1 MDATRWSRVQT
12 LFHAAADMPPTAQR
26 DYLEAQCGDD
36 PSLVGETLSLL
47 AEDAHGGS
55 LLDHGMAAI
64 AQDMFGPTPSSG
76 APSQSFGPY
85 RLTRMLGEGGMGV
98 VYLGQREDLGTVAAV
113 KILRDAWLS
122 PARRERF
129 AAEQRTLAQ
138 LNHPLIARLYDAG
151 TLSDG
156 TPWFVMEYV
165 EGVPLTTYCRT
176 HTLSIVERLRLFRSI
191 CEAVQHAHRHLV
203 VHRDLKPSNILVTN
217 DGGVKLLDF
226 GIAKQLEGA
235 GRPADQTRTAL
246 RLLTPAYA
254 APEQLSGGQIGI
266 HTDVYALGVILYEL
280 LTGALPFDR
289 DGLDASEAAAGGLRA
304 AERPSLAAKRRTTP
318 SATAGNARRLSSGE
332 WADLDVLCLRAM
344 HDDPARRY
352 VTVDALIRDVDHFL
366 AGEPLEARPDSV
378 RYRIGKFV
386 RRNRQT
392 VAATTTL
399 LVLIVSLVV
408 YYTVSLTHARN
419 EALAESARAQRIQRF
434 TLNLFDG
441 GDKVAGPAESLR
453 VVTLLDRGL
462 QEARSLGAE
471 PAVEADLDVTL
482 GGIYQQLG
490 NFARADSLLT
500 SALGNRRRLFGPN
513 HPDVASSLVALSAL
527 RNEQAKF
534 EEAER
539 LAREG
544 LETARRTLPANHP
557 EIAKATVALG
567 NALQARGQ
575 YDKAIPVLDDA
586 VTLYSEA
593 GATADLAG
601 SLSALADAHFYAGH
615 YDISDS
621 LNRRVLPVYRQLYG
635 DRHPRVADALLN
647 LAATQFDRGKY
658 ADAERLDRQ
667 ALDITTAFYGPDSH
681 QAADVMTI
689 VGRVLVRDKRPDE
702 AATLLQQA
710 LAIRERVFGPMHPSV
725 ASTLNEL
732 GNVAIRRNQ
741 LDEAERLFRRMLEIY
756 HAAYGDKHFLIGT
769 ATSNLGGVY
778 HARHQYAAAE
788 TLFREA
794 VRMFV
799 ATQGENHV
807 NTAIARVKLGRTLLA
822 ERRFRDA
829 VAESGAGHDLLAK
842 QAPSSTFLDI
852 ARQDL
857 IAEYDSLSDPTNA
870 ARIRAETASAAAAGP
885 ATPRPK

>member
-1 MDATRWSRVQT
+1 VQT
-12 LFHAAADMPPTAQR
+12 LFHAAVDMPAAEQQR
-26 DYLEAQCGDD
+26 YLESECSDD
-36 PSLVGETLSLL
+36 PSLIGETMSLL
-47 AEDAHGGS
+47 AEDALGTS
-55 LLDHGMAAI
+55 LLDQGVAAI
-64 AQDMFGPTPSSG
+64 AQDMFGPTPT
-76 APSQSFGPY
+76 ALNQSFGPY

-98 VYLGQREDLGTVAAV
+98 VYLGQRDDLGAVAAI

-151 TLSDG
+151 TLPDG

-165 EGVPLTTYCRT
+165 EGAPLTTHCRT
-176 HTLSIVERLRLFRSI
+176 HALGLRDRLRLFRSV

-203 VHRDLKPSNILVTN
+203 VHRDLKPSNILVTD
-217 DGGVKLLDF
+217 DGRVKLLDF

-235 GRPADQTRTAL
+235 GRPAEQTRTAL

-254 APEQLSGGQIGI
+254 APEQLTGGQIGI

-280 LTGALPFDR
+280 LTGTLPFDR
-289 DGLDASEAAAGGLRA
+289 GEVDSAGAASASAHV

-318 SATAGNARRLSSGE
+318 SATADNARRLSSVE

-344 HDDPARRY
+344 HDDPTRRY
-352 VTVDALIRDVDHFL
+352 STVDALIRDVDHFL

-378 RYRIGKFV
+378 RYRAGKFV
-386 RRNRQT
+386 RRNREA
-392 VAATTTL
+392 VAATATL
-399 LVLIVSLVV
+399 LVLIVSIVV
-408 YYTVSLTHARN
+408 YYTVTLTRARN
-419 EALAESARAQRIQRF
+419 EALAESERAQRIQRF
-434 TLNLFDG
+434 TLNLFEG

-462 QEARSLGAE
+462 QEARALGAE
-471 PAVEADLDVTL
+471 PAVEAELYVTL

-500 SALGNRRRLFGPN
+500 SSLEIRRRLFGPS

-527 RNEQAKF
+527 RGEQAKF
-534 EEAER
+534 EDAER

-544 LETARRTLPANHP
+544 LEMAKRTLPADRP

-567 NALQARGQ
+567 NVLQARGQ

-586 VTLYSEA
+586 VRMYSKA
-593 GATADLAG
+593 GASADLAG
-601 SLSALADAHFYAGH
+601 SLSALADAQFYAGH
-615 YDISDS
+615 YDVSDS
-621 LNRRVLPVYRQLYG
+621 LNLRVLPVYRQLYG

-647 LAATQFDRGKY
+647 LAATAFDRGEY
-658 ADAERLDRQ
+658 ATAERLDRQ
-667 ALDITTAFYGPDSH
+667 ALDITTSFYGPDSH

-689 VGRVLVRDKRPDE
+689 LGRVFVRAKRPDE
-702 AATLLQQA
+702 AATLLRQA
-710 LAIRERVFGPMHPSV
+710 LTIRERVYGKMHPSV

-732 GNVAIRRNQ
+732 GNVAVRRNEF
-741 LDEAERLFRRMLEIY
+741 DEAEKLFRRMLDIY

-778 HARHQYAAAE
+778 HARGQYQTADS
-788 TLFREA
+788 LFRAA

-807 NTAIARVKLGRTLLA
+807 NTGIARVKLGRTLLA

-842 QAPSSTFLDI
+842 QAPSSTFLEM

-857 IAEYDSLSDPTNA
+857 IAEYDSLNDGANA
-870 ARIRAETASAAAAGP
+870 ARIRAEVASATPAA
-885 ATPRPK
+885 RR

>member
-1 MDATRWSRVQT
+1 MDATRWTRVQT
-12 LFHAAADMPPTAQR
+12 LFHATVDMPPAEQQR
-26 DYLEAQCGDD
+26 YLETQCADD

-47 AEDAHGGS
+47 AEDARGTP
-55 LLDHGMAAI
+55 LLDQGVAAI
-64 AQDMFGPTPSSG
+64 AQDMFGPTGSA
-76 APSQSFGPY
+76 APNQSFGPY

-98 VYLGQREDLGTVAAV
+98 VYLGQRDDIGAVAAI

-151 TLSDG
+151 ALPDG

-165 EGVPLTTYCRT
+165 EGAPLTTYCRS
-176 HTLSIVERLRLFRSI
+176 HTLALRDRLRLFRSV
-191 CEAVQHAHRHLV
+191 CEAVQHAHQHLV
-203 VHRDLKPSNILVTN
+203 VHRDLKPSNILVTE
-217 DGGVKLLDF
+217 DGRVKLLDF

-235 GRPADQTRTAL
+235 GRPAEQTRTAL

-254 APEQLSGGQIGI
+254 APEQLTGGQIGI

-289 DGLDASEAAAGGLRA
+289 NDIDSPEAVSGGARV

-318 SATAGNARRLSSGE
+318 SATADNARRLSAIE
-332 WADLDVLCLRAM
+332 WADLDVLSLRAM
-344 HDDPARRY
+344 HDDPTRRY
-352 VTVDALIRDVDHFL
+352 ATVDALIRDVDHFL

-378 RYRIGKFV
+378 RYRLGKFV
-386 RRNRQT
+386 RRHRQA
-392 VAATTTL
+392 VAATATL
-399 LVLIVSLVV
+399 AVLIVSLVV
-408 YYTVSLTHARN
+408 YYTVTLTRARN
-419 EALAESARAQRIQRF
+419 EALAESERAQRIQRF
-434 TLNLFDG
+434 TLNLFEG

-462 QEARSLGAE
+462 QEARALGAE
-471 PAVEADLDVTL
+471 PSVEAELYVTL

-500 SALGNRRRLFGPN
+500 ASLEIRRRLFGPS
-513 HPDVASSLVALSAL
+513 HPDVAASLVALSAL
-527 RNEQAKF
+527 RGEQAKF

-544 LETARRTLPANHP
+544 LEMAKRTLPANRP
-557 EIAKATVALG
+557 EIAKATIALG
-567 NALQARGQ
+567 NVLQARGQ

-586 VTLYSEA
+586 VRMYSKA
-593 GATADLAG
+593 GASADLAS
-601 SLSALADAHFYAGH
+601 SLSALADAQFYAGH
-615 YDISDS
+615 YDVSDS

-647 LAATQFDRGKY
+647 LAATAFDRGEY
-658 ADAERLDRQ
+658 ANAERLDRQ
-667 ALDITTAFYGPDSH
+667 ALDITTSFYGPDSH

-689 VGRVLVRDKRPDE
+689 LGRVLVRAKRPDE
-702 AATLLQQA
+702 AATLLRQA
-710 LAIRERVFGPMHPSV
+710 LAIRERVYGKMHPSV

-732 GNVAIRRNQ
+732 GNVAVRRNEF
-741 LDEAERLFRRMLEIY
+741 DEAEKNFRRMLDIY
-756 HAAYGDKHFLIGT
+756 HATYGDKHFLIGT

-778 HARHQYAAAE
+778 HARGQYQTADS
-788 TLFREA
+788 LFRAA

-807 NTAIARVKLGRTLLA
+807 NTGIARVKLGRTLLA

-842 QAPSSTFLDI
+842 QAPSSTFLEM

-857 IAEYDSLSDPTNA
+857 IAEYDSLSDAANA
-870 ARIRAETASAAAAGP
+870 ARIRAEVASTG
-885 ATPRPK
+885 RR

>member
-1 MDATRWSRVQT
+1 MDATRWTRVQT
-12 LFHAAADMPPTAQR
+12 LFHATVDMPPAEQQR
-26 DYLEAQCGDD
+26 YLETQCDDD

-47 AEDAHGGS
+47 AEDARGTP
-55 LLDHGMAAI
+55 LLDQGVAAI
-64 AQDMFGPTPSSG
+64 AQDMFGPTASA
-76 APSQSFGPY
+76 APNQSFGPY

-98 VYLGQREDLGTVAAV
+98 VYLGQRDDLGSVAAI

-151 TLSDG
+151 ALPDG

-165 EGVPLTTYCRT
+165 EGAPLTTYCRS
-176 HTLSIVERLRLFRSI
+176 HALPLRDRLRLFRSV
-191 CEAVQHAHRHLV
+191 CEAVQHAHQHLV
-203 VHRDLKPSNILVTN
+203 VHRDLKPSNILVTE
-217 DGGVKLLDF
+217 DGRVKLLDF

-235 GRPADQTRTAL
+235 GRPAEQTRTAL

-254 APEQLSGGQIGI
+254 APEQITGGQIGI

-289 DGLDASEAAAGGLRA
+289 NDIDSPEAVSGVARV

-318 SATAGNARRLSSGE
+318 SATADNARRLSAVE
-332 WADLDVLCLRAM
+332 WADLDVLALRAM
-344 HDDPARRY
+344 HDDPTRRY
-352 VTVDALIRDVDHFL
+352 ATVDALIRDVDHFL

-378 RYRIGKFV
+378 RYRVGKFV
-386 RRNRQT
+386 RRNRQA
-392 VAATTTL
+392 VAATATL
-399 LVLIVSLVV
+399 AVLIVSLVV
-408 YYTVSLTHARN
+408 YYTVTLTRARN
-419 EALAESARAQRIQRF
+419 EALAESERAQRIQRF
-434 TLNLFDG
+434 TLNLFEG

-462 QEARSLGAE
+462 QEARALGAE
-471 PAVEADLDVTL
+471 PSVEAELYVTL

-500 SALGNRRRLFGPN
+500 ASLEIRRRLFGPS
-513 HPDVASSLVALSAL
+513 HPDVAASLVALSAL
-527 RNEQAKF
+527 RGEQAKF

-544 LETARRTLPANHP
+544 LEMARRTLPANRP
-557 EIAKATVALG
+557 EIAKASVALG
-567 NALQARGQ
+567 NVLQARGQ

-586 VTLYSEA
+586 VRMYSKT
-593 GATADLAG
+593 GVSADLAS
-601 SLSALADAHFYAGH
+601 SLSALADAQFYAGH
-615 YDISDS
+615 YDVSDS

-647 LAATQFDRGKY
+647 LAATAFDRGEY
-658 ADAERLDRQ
+658 ANAERLDRQ
-667 ALDITTAFYGPDSH
+667 ALEITTSFYGPDSH

-689 VGRVLVRDKRPDE
+689 LGRVFVRAKRPDE
-702 AATLLQQA
+702 AATLLRQA
-710 LAIRERVFGPMHPSV
+710 LAIRERVYGKMHPSV

-732 GNVAIRRNQ
+732 GNVAVRRNEF
-741 LDEAERLFRRMLEIY
+741 DEAEKNFRRMLDIY
-756 HAAYGDKHFLIGT
+756 HATYGDKHFLIGT

-778 HARHQYAAAE
+778 HARGQYQTADS
-788 TLFREA
+788 LFRAA

-822 ERRFRDA
+822 EHRFRDA

-842 QAPSSTFLDI
+842 QAPSSTFLEM

-857 IAEYDSLSDPTNA
+857 IAEYDSLTDAANA
-870 ARIRAETASAAAAGP
+870 ARIRAEVASVG
-885 ATPRPK
+885 RR

>member
-1 MDATRWSRVQT
+1 MDATRWARVQT
-12 LFHAAADMPPTAQR
+12 LFHAAADIPPTEQR
-26 DYLEAQCGDD
+26 AYLESQCGDD

-47 AEDAHGGS
+47 VEDARGAPLLDQGVAAVAKEMFGS
-55 LLDHGMAAI
+55 L
-64 AQDMFGPTPSSG
+64 TPSG
-76 APSQSFGPY
+76 APNQSFGPY

-98 VYLGQREDLGTVAAV
+98 VYLGQRDDIGAVAAI

-151 TLSDG
+151 TLPDG

-165 EGVPLTTYCRT
+165 EGATLTSYCRT
-176 HTLSIVERLRLFRSI
+176 HALDVRQRLTLFRSV

-203 VHRDLKPSNILVTN
+203 VHRDLKPSNILVTA

-254 APEQLSGGQIGI
+254 APEQLTGGQIGI

-280 LTGALPFDR
+280 LTGALPFDHDR
-289 DGLDASEAAAGGLRA
+289 LDSVEAANGRVPV
-304 AERPSLAAKRRTTP
+304 RPSFAAKERTAP
-318 SATAGNARRLSSGE
+318 SATEDNARRLSSGE

-344 HDDPARRY
+344 HADPTRRY
-352 VTVDALIRDVDHFL
+352 ATVDALIRDVDHYL
-366 AGEPLEARPDSV
+366 TGEPLEARPDSL

-386 RRNRQT
+386 RRNRQA
-392 VAATTTL
+392 VAAAATL
-399 LVLIVSLVV
+399 AALIVSLVV
-408 YYTVSLTHARN
+408 YYTVSLARARN
-419 EALAESARAQRIQRF
+419 EALAVSERAQRIQRF

-453 VVTLLDRGL
+453 VLTLVDRGL
-462 QEARSLGAE
+462 QEARALASE
-471 PAVEADLDVTL
+471 PAVEAELDVTL

-490 NFARADSLLT
+490 NLARADSLLT
-500 SALGNRRRLFGPN
+500 ASLETRRRLFGAD
-513 HPDVASSLVALSAL
+513 HPDVAASLVALSVL
-527 RNEQAKF
+527 RDEQAKF
-534 EEAER
+534 PEAER
-539 LAREG
+539 LARDG
-544 LETARRTLPANHP
+544 LAMTKRTLPANSP
-557 EIAKATVALG
+557 AIGKAAIALG
-567 NALQARGQ
+567 NALQASGQ
-575 YDKAIPVLDDA
+575 YDKAIPVLDEA
-586 VTLYSEA
+586 VAVYAKA
-593 GATADLAG
+593 GVSAELAG
-601 SLSALADAHFYAGH
+601 GLSALADAHFYMGH
-615 YDISDS
+615 YDVSDS
-621 LNRRVLPVYRQLYG
+621 LNRRVLPVYREIYG
-635 DRHPRVADALLN
+635 ERHPRVADALLN
-647 LAATQFDRGKY
+647 LAATAFDRGNN

-667 ALDITTAFYGPDSH
+667 ALDITTSFNGPDSY

-689 VGRVLVRDKRPDE
+689 LGRVLVREKRLDE
-702 AATLLQQA
+702 SASLLQQA
-710 LAIRERVFGPMHPSV
+710 LAIRERVYGKMHPSV

-732 GNVAIRRNQ
+732 GNVAVRRNQ
-741 LDEAERLFRRMLEIY
+741 LDEAERNFRRMLDIY
-756 HAAYGDKHFLIGT
+756 HAAYGEKHFLIGT

-778 HARHQYAAAE
+778 HARHQYATAE

-807 NTAIARVKLGRTLLA
+807 NTAIARAKLGRTLLA
-822 ERRFRDA
+822 EHRFRDA
-829 VAESGAGHDLLAK
+829 VAESAAAHDLLAK
-842 QAPSSTFLDI
+842 QAKSSTFLEM

-857 IAEYDSLSDPTNA
+857 IAEYDSLSDAANS
-870 ARIRAETASAAAAGP
+870 ARIRAEVASAAPAG
-885 ATPRPK
+885 RR

>member
-1 MDATRWSRVQT
+1 MDATRWTRVQT
-12 LFHAAADMPPTAQR
+12 LFHATVDMPPAEQQR
-26 DYLEAQCGDD
+26 YLETQCADD

-47 AEDAHGGS
+47 AEDARGTP
-55 LLDHGMAAI
+55 LLDQGVAAI
-64 AQDMFGPTPSSG
+64 AQDMFGPTAST
-76 APSQSFGPY
+76 APNQAFGPY

-98 VYLGQREDLGTVAAV
+98 VYLGQRDDLGSVAAI

-122 PARRERF
+122 PARRDRF

-151 TLSDG
+151 ALPDG

-165 EGVPLTTYCRT
+165 EGAPLTTYCRS
-176 HTLSIVERLRLFRSI
+176 HALALRDRLRLFRSV
-191 CEAVQHAHRHLV
+191 CEAVQHAHQHLV
-203 VHRDLKPSNILVTN
+203 VHRDLKPSNILVTE
-217 DGGVKLLDF
+217 DGRVKLLDF

-235 GRPADQTRTAL
+235 GRPAEQTRTAL

-254 APEQLSGGQIGI
+254 APEQITGGQVGI

-289 DGLDASEAAAGGLRA
+289 NDIDSPEAVSGGARV
-304 AERPSLAAKRRTTP
+304 AERPSSAAKRRTTP
-318 SATAGNARRLSSGE
+318 SATADNARRLSAVE
-332 WADLDVLCLRAM
+332 WADLDVLALRAM
-344 HDDPARRY
+344 HDDPTRRY
-352 VTVDALIRDVDHFL
+352 ATVDALIRDVDHFL

-378 RYRIGKFV
+378 RYRVGKFV
-386 RRNRQT
+386 RRNRQA
-392 VAATTTL
+392 VAATATL
-399 LVLIVSLVV
+399 AVLIVGLVV
-408 YYTVSLTHARN
+408 YYTVTLTRARN
-419 EALAESARAQRIQRF
+419 EALAESERAQRIQRF
-434 TLNLFDG
+434 TLNLFEG

-462 QEARSLGAE
+462 QEARALGAE
-471 PAVEADLDVTL
+471 PSVEAELYVTL

-500 SALGNRRRLFGPN
+500 ASLEIRRHLFGPS
-513 HPDVASSLVALSAL
+513 HPDVAASLVALSAL
-527 RNEQAKF
+527 RGEQAKF

-544 LETARRTLPANHP
+544 LEMAKRTLPANRP

-567 NALQARGQ
+567 NVLQARGQ

-586 VTLYSEA
+586 VRMYSKT
-593 GATADLAG
+593 GVSADLAS
-601 SLSALADAHFYAGH
+601 SLSALADAQFYAGH
-615 YDISDS
+615 YEVSDS

-647 LAATQFDRGKY
+647 LAATAFDRGEY
-658 ADAERLDRQ
+658 ANAERLDRQ
-667 ALDITTAFYGPDSH
+667 ALDITTSFYGPDSH

-689 VGRVLVRDKRPDE
+689 LGRVFVRAKRPDE
-702 AATLLQQA
+702 AATLLRQA
-710 LAIRERVFGPMHPSV
+710 LAIRERVYGKMHPSV

-732 GNVAIRRNQ
+732 GNVAVRRNEF
-741 LDEAERLFRRMLEIY
+741 DEAEKNFRRMLDIY
-756 HAAYGDKHFLIGT
+756 HATYGDKHFLIGT

-778 HARHQYAAAE
+778 HARGQYQTADS
-788 TLFREA
+788 LFRAA

-807 NTAIARVKLGRTLLA
+807 NTGIARVKLGRTLLA
-822 ERRFRDA
+822 EHRFRDA

-842 QAPSSTFLDI
+842 QAPSSTFLEM

-857 IAEYDSLSDPTNA
+857 IAEYDSLSDAANA
-870 ARIRAETASAAAAGP
+870 ARIRAEVASAG
-885 ATPRPK
+885 RR

>member
-1 MDATRWSRVQT
+1 MDATRWARVQT
-12 LFHAAADMPPTAQR
+12 LFHAAADIPTAEQR
-26 DYLEAQCGDD
+26 AYLESQCGDD

-47 AEDAHGGS
+47 AEDARGTPLFDQGV
-55 LLDHGMAAI
+55 AAI
-64 AQDMFGPTPSSG
+64 ANGIFPPTSLSG
-76 APSQSFGPY
+76 TPNRSFGPY

-98 VYLGQREDLGTVAAV
+98 VYLGERDDLGAVAAI

-122 PARRERF
+122 PARRDRF

-151 TLSDG
+151 TLDDG

-165 EGVPLTTYCRT
+165 EGAPLTAYCRT
-176 HTLSIVERLRLFRSI
+176 HALNVVERLRVFRSV
-191 CEAVQHAHRHLV
+191 CEAVQHAHQHLV
-203 VHRDLKPSNILVTN
+203 VHRDLKPSNILVTR

-235 GRPADQTRTAL
+235 GRPAEQTRTAL

-254 APEQLSGGQIGI
+254 APEQLTGGQIGI

-289 DGLDASEAAAGGLRA
+289 GDIDSAEAAAGADRM
-304 AERPSLAAKRRTTP
+304 AERPSLVAKRRTTP
-318 SATAGNARRLSSGE
+318 SATAENARRLSSNE

-344 HDDPARRY
+344 HDDPTRRY
-352 VTVDALIRDVDHFL
+352 ATVDALIRDVDHYL
-366 AGEPLEARPDSV
+366 AGEPLEARPDTL

-386 RRNRQT
+386 RRNREA

-399 LVLIVSLVV
+399 IVLVVSLVI
-408 YYTVSLTHARN
+408 YYTITLTRARN
-419 EALAESARAQRIQRF
+419 EALAESERTQRIQRF

-441 GDKVAGPAESLR
+441 GDKVAGPPESLR

-462 QEARSLGAE
+462 QEARALGAE
-471 PAVEADLDVTL
+471 PAVEAELDVTL
-482 GGIYQQLG
+482 GGIFQQLG

-500 SALGNRRRLFGPN
+500 SALDIRRRLFGSD
-513 HPDVASSLVALSAL
+513 HPDIAASLVALSGL
-527 RNEQAKF
+527 RAEQAKF
-534 EEAER
+534 EDAER
-539 LAREG
+539 LARDG
-544 LETARRTLPANHP
+544 LEMSRRTLPADRP

-567 NALQARGQ
+567 NVLQARGQ

-586 VTLYSEA
+586 VSLYSKA
-593 GATADLAG
+593 GVTAELAN
-601 SLSALADAHFYAGH
+601 SLSALADAQFYAGH
-615 YDISDS
+615 YDVSDS

-647 LAATQFDRGKY
+647 LAATAFDRGDY

-667 ALDITTAFYGPDSH
+667 ALDITVSFYGADSH
-681 QAADVMTI
+681 QAADNMTI
-689 VGRVLVRDKRPDE
+689 LGRVLVRAKRPDE
-702 AATLLQQA
+702 AATLLRQA
-710 LAIRERVFGPMHPSV
+710 LVIRVRVYGKMHPSV

-732 GNVAIRRNQ
+732 GNVAVRRNE
-741 LDEAERLFRRMLEIY
+741 LDEAERLFRRMLDIY
-756 HAAYGDKHFLIGT
+756 HAAYGSKHFLIGT

-778 HARHQYAAAE
+778 HARGQYATAE
-788 TLFREA
+788 SLFREA

-829 VAESGAGHDLLAK
+829 LEESGAGHDLLAK
-842 QAPSSTFLDI
+842 QAKSSTFLEM

-857 IAEYDSLSDPTNA
+857 IAEYDSLSDATNA
-870 ARIRAETASAAAAGP
+870 ARIRAEVASAASSG
-885 ATPRPK
+885 RR